1 MENSGK
7 IGVYK
12 KIEQM
17 FCANLRNYLITKKCF
32 SFFLKHTIMNK
43 SYRVI
48 EIGNEGRSW
57 LFRNDE
63 EEGEDDRKK

>member
-1 MENSGK
+1 
-7 IGVYK
+7 
-12 KIEQM
+12 
-17 FCANLRNYLITKKCF
+17 
-32 SFFLKHTIMNK
+32 MNK